1 MNAERF
7 KTLAEAYGANLDRW
21 PAGEREAAAA
31 FMAEDA
37 EARVWLADAESL
49 DALLDQAPAPPP
61 SAVLREEIIKGGSR
75 VRQIVW
81 PRAPRWVSGAG
92 LAAACLLGA
101 FAGANLSASYFA
113 EPASDV
119 AFEAST
125 AFDGTAYFDALETVG

>member
-21 PAGEREAAAA
+21 PAGEREAAVA

-37 EARVWLADAESL
+37 DAQVWLADAEGL
-49 DALLDQAPAPPP
+49 DSLLDQSPASAP

-75 VRQIVW
+75 ARQIAW
-81 PRAPRWVSGAG
+81 PQAPRWVSGAG

-125 AFDGTAYFDALETVG
+125 AFDGTAYFDALEAVG